1 MASRNAK
8 TGGSKMKKL
17 LLAGA
22 LAVGL
27 SFPLTSQA
35 EVNAFGVQIPVG
47 QAEVS
52 DSIKGGYVAQSL
64 QDTFVVQKLQNSSE
78 ATSSELADGNAY
90 YVFGV
95 KLGSENAI

>member
-1 MASRNAK
+1 
-8 TGGSKMKKL
+8 MKKL

-35 EVNAFGVQIPVG
+35 EVNAFGVKIPVG

-52 DSIKGGYVAQSL
+52 DYINGGYVAQSL
-64 QDTFVVQKLQNSSE
+64 SDTFVVQKLENSSE
-78 ATSSELADGNAY
+78 ARSSESADGNAY

>member
-1 MASRNAK
+1 
-8 TGGSKMKKL
+8 MKKL

-35 EVNAFGVQIPVG
+35 EVNAFGVQIPVE
-47 QAEVS
+47 QTEVS
-52 DSIKGGYVAQSL
+52 DSVNGGYVAQSL
-64 QDTFVVQKLQNSSE
+64 SGTFVVQKLQDTSE
-78 ATSSELADGNAY
+78 AASAESTDSNTY

-95 KLGSENAI
+95 KLGSDNAI

>member
-1 MASRNAK
+1 
-8 TGGSKMKKL
+8 MKKL

-35 EVNAFGVQIPVG
+35 ETSVFGVDVPVK
-47 QAEVS
+47 QTEVS
-52 DSIKGGYVAQSL
+52 DSIYGGYVAKSL
-64 QDTFVVQKLQNSSE
+64 SDTFQVQKLQNSSQSAAIE
-78 ATSSELADGNAY
+78 SEDTDTF

-95 KLGSENAI
+95 QLSGDNAI

>member
-1 MASRNAK
+1 
-8 TGGSKMKKL
+8 MKKL
-17 LLAGA
+17 LLASA

-35 EVNAFGVQIPVG
+35 EVNAFGVQIPVA

-52 DSIKGGYVAQSL
+52 NSINGGYVAQNLS
-64 QDTFVVQKLQNSSE
+64 DTFQVQKLQNSSKAASAE
-78 ATSSELADGNAY
+78 SVDSNTY

-95 KLGSENAI
+95 ELGGDNAI

>member
-1 MASRNAK
+1 
-8 TGGSKMKKL
+8 MKKL
-17 LLAGA
+17 LLASV

-35 EVNAFGVQIPVG
+35 EVSAFGVQIPLK

-52 DSIKGGYVAQSL
+52 DNINSGYVAQNLS
-64 QDTFVVQKLQNSSE
+64 DTFQVQKLQNPSQVSAE
-78 ATSSELADGNAY
+78 SLDSNTY

-95 KLGSENAI
+95 ELGGDNAI